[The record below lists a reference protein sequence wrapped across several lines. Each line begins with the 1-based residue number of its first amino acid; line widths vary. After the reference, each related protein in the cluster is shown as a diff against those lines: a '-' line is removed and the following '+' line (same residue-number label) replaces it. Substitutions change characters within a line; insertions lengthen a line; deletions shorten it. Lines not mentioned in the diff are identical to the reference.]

1 MPGSNWAGRNNPG
14 RYSEASGCY
23 DQGKPFVFL
32 YPDFDGVE
40 RSIEVFP
47 GIEAGRHAAS
57 PPPAAKGSAA
67 KSFQHHR
74 RLFALLFGINTLN
87 YADRYTLPAV
97 APLLAVSIG
106 LNDTQL
112 GLLGTAFL
120 LIYAVGALPLGAL
133 ADRVPRTKIVGGG
146 VAFWSVA
153 TAVTALCRTFPQL
166 FAVRALLGI
175 GEASYF
181 PASNSMLA
189 DAFPQG
195 RRARIMAWWGVALPA
210 GVFLGY
216 AAGGLIGQHFGWRAA
231 FLVVGIP
238 GLILAMLVW
247 RAHEPQRGESEGLL
261 VEAKGSNGDPFA
273 FHLLRIPTVSFAI
286 ATEVFAY
293 FVLGGLGFWLT
304 TYLVRHYHLSTGSAG
319 VIAGALFVIG
329 GGIGTVVG
337 GYLADHLLS
346 RQPAAR
352 LLIPALGLIASAVA
366 IAGGLL
372 APSLPFFLVIY
383 TLAGALVSLQ
393 SAPLSALFQDVVAP
407 AVRARVVALSL
418 LIAHLF
424 GDAFS
429 PSVIGAASDHLG
441 GTTGGGLDRALWLT
455 PAAAIIAGGI
465 ALVGCRYV
473 AADRAR
479 MLQHLAQEG

>member
-1 MPGSNWAGRNNPG
+1 MIPSLDGEREAAPALATSSAGQG
-14 RYSEASGCY
+14 QAST
-23 DQGKPFVFL
+23 D
-32 YPDFDGVE
+32 
-40 RSIEVFP
+40 R
-47 GIEAGRHAAS
+47 
-57 PPPAAKGSAA
+57 
-67 KSFQHHR
+67 R

-97 APLLAVSIG
+97 APLLAIG
-106 LNDTQL
+106 VGLTDTQV

-120 LIYAVGALPLGAL
+120 LIYAIAAMPLGAL
-133 ADRVPRTKIVGGG
+133 ADRRSRTRIVGGG
-146 VAFWSVA
+146 VALWSIA
-153 TAVTALCRTFPQL
+153 TALTALCRTFPQL

-189 DAFPQG
+189 DAFPQA
-195 RRARIMAWWGVALPA
+195 RRARVMAWWGVALPI

-216 AAGGLIGQHFGWRAA
+216 AAGGLIGQHFGWQAA

-238 GLILAMLVW
+238 GLILAALVW
-247 RAHEPQRGESEGLL
+247 RTREPKRGESEGLL
-261 VEAKGSNGDPFA
+261 SGRQRTRQDPFA
-273 FHLLRIPTVSFAI
+273 FRLLRTPSVSFAI
-286 ATEVFAY
+286 ATSVFAY

-304 TYLVRHYHLSTGSAG
+304 SYLVRHYHLSTGSAG

-329 GGIGTVVG
+329 GGIGTVAG
-337 GYLADHLLS
+337 GYLADRLLP

-352 LLIPALGLIASAVA
+352 LLVPGIGLIASGFA

-372 APSLPFFLVIY
+372 APTLPLFMLVY

-407 AVRARVVALSL
+407 AQRARVVALSL
-418 LIAHLF
+418 LIAHLL

-429 PSVIGAASDHLG
+429 PSLIGAISDRLG
-441 GTTGGGLDRALWLT
+441 GAAGGGLDRALWLT
-455 PAAAIIAGGI
+455 PLAAVIAGLI
-465 ALVGCRYV
+465 ALAGCRHV
-473 AADRAR
+473 ASDRAR
-479 MLQHLAQEG
+479 MLAIATQEG

>member
-1 MPGSNWAGRNNPG
+1 M
-14 RYSEASGCY
+14 EAPTSM
-23 DQGKPFVFL
+23 
-32 YPDFDGVE
+32 
-40 RSIEVFP
+40 SI
-47 GIEAGRHAAS
+47 AS
-57 PPPAAKGSAA
+57 
-67 KSFQHHR
+67 FRDNR

-97 APLLAVSIG
+97 APLLTVSIS
-106 LNDTQL
+106 LTDTQL

-133 ADRVPRTKIVGGG
+133 ADRYTRTKVVGGG
-146 VAFWSVA
+146 VALWSVA
-153 TAVTALCRTFPQL
+153 TALTALCRTFPQL

-189 DAFPQG
+189 DAFLQA
-195 RRARIMAWWGVALPA
+195 RRARVMAWWGVALPL

-216 AAGGLIGQHFGWRAA
+216 AVGGLIGQQFGWQAA

-238 GLILAMLVW
+238 GLILAALIW
-247 RAHEPQRGESEGLL
+247 RAHEPQRGESEGLTH
-261 VEAKGSNGDPFA
+261 AGDHGSGDPFA

-286 ATEVFAY
+286 VTEVFAF

-304 TYLVRHYHLSTGSAG
+304 AYLVRHYHLSTGSAG
-319 VIAGALFVIG
+319 VIAGALFVVG

-337 GYLADHLLS
+337 GYLADHMLP

-352 LLIPALGLIASAVA
+352 LLVPALGMIASGAA
-366 IAGGLL
+366 IAAGLL
-372 APSLPFFLVIY
+372 APSLALFLAIY

-429 PSVIGAASDHLG
+429 PSMIGAVSDRLG
-441 GTTGGGLDRALWLT
+441 GATGGGLDRALWIT
-455 PAAAIIAGGI
+455 PAAAVIAGLV

-473 AADRAR
+473 ASDRAR
-479 MLQHLAQEG
+479 MLHHLTPDG

>member
-1 MPGSNWAGRNNPG
+1 MIPSLDGEREGAP
-14 RYSEASGCY
+14 ELAAAVA
-23 DQGKPFVFL
+23 DQGQ
-32 YPDFDGVE
+32 
-40 RSIEVFP
+40 
-47 GIEAGRHAAS
+47 AS
-57 PPPAAKGSAA
+57 TD
-67 KSFQHHR
+67 R
-74 RLFALLFGINTLN
+74 RQLFALLFGINTLN

-97 APLLAVSIG
+97 APLLAVGIG

-120 LIYAVGALPLGAL
+120 LIYAITALPLGAL
-133 ADRVPRTKIVGGG
+133 ADRLPRTKIVGGG

-153 TAVTALCRTFPQL
+153 TALTALCRTFPQL
-166 FAVRALLGI
+166 FTVRALLGI

-189 DAFPQG
+189 DAFSQG
-195 RRARIMAWWGVALPA
+195 RRARVMAWWGAALPV

-216 AAGGLIGQHFGWRAA
+216 AAGGLIGQHFGWQAA

-238 GLILAMLVW
+238 GLILAALVW
-247 RAHEPQRGESEGLL
+247 QAHEPQRGESEGLL
-261 VEAKGSNGDPFA
+261 GETKGSTGDPFA
-273 FHLLRIPTVSFAI
+273 FRLLRIPTVSFAI
-286 ATEVFAY
+286 ATQVFAF

-319 VIAGALFVIG
+319 VIAGALFVVG
-329 GGIGTVVG
+329 GGIGTVAG
-337 GYLADHLLS
+337 GYLADRLLP
-346 RQPAAR
+346 RQSAAR
-352 LLIPALGLIASAVA
+352 LLVPALGLIASGVA

-372 APSLPFFLVIY
+372 APSLSVFLAVY
-383 TLAGALVSLQ
+383 TLAGALISLQ

-429 PSVIGAASDHLG
+429 PSVIGAVSDRVG
-441 GTTGGGLDRALWLT
+441 GATGGGLDRALWLM
-455 PAAAIIAGGI
+455 PVAAIIAGVI
-465 ALVGCRYV
+465 ALLGCRYV

-479 MLQHLAQEG
+479 MLEHLAQEG